1 VDAKI
6 SPSLREP
13 KKAVVAA
20 HQMTCFVSGSQSVR
34 AIREPSVIRR
44 GKVTT
49 RLVLLTGADRVILLA
64 PFKRRA
70 IVKSEVMW
78 SAEKPRK
85 LCTNF
90 NAEM

>member
-1 VDAKI
+1 
-6 SPSLREP
+6 
-13 KKAVVAA
+13 
-20 HQMTCFVSGSQSVR
+20 MR
-34 AIREPSVIRR
+34 AIRDPIVIRS

-64 PFKRRA
+64 PFNRRA
-70 IVKSEVMW
+70 IVKSEVIW

>member
-1 VDAKI
+1 
-6 SPSLREP
+6 
-13 KKAVVAA
+13 
-20 HQMTCFVSGSQSVR
+20 
-34 AIREPSVIRR
+34 VIRS

-64 PFKRRA
+64 PFNRRA